1 VHAKIPQFVFPKAC
15 HEKSASSRLGIAGRL
30 GYVLRI
36 LPKWMTTLDWYQ
48 TLFELIDMRSFS
60 NLWFW
65 IVLAVVW
72 STASHWVLGVPYDMV
87 LRARRHAGQA
97 EVDLEDMVRIN
108 VNRLL
113 YIGRVSGLWL
123 LGFGCFFLTMLV
135 LMGFVY
141 GMEFAQAVFLLGF
154 PLSLIGMLSLST
166 ARLIQME
173 EAAGDLLHK
182 RLMRHRLYTQII
194 GMISIFVTALWGM
207 YQNMTIGALGG

>member
-1 VHAKIPQFVFPKAC
+1 MAC
-15 HEKSASSRLGIAGRL
+15 HEKSVPSRLGIAHWL

-36 LPKWMTTLDWYQ
+36 LPNWTAVLDWYK

-87 LRARRHAGQA
+87 LRARRHGGQA
-97 EVDLEDMVRIN
+97 DVDLEDLVRIY

-113 YIGRVSGLWL
+113 YIGQMSGLWL
-123 LGFGCFFLTMLV
+123 LGFGCFFLTLLV
-135 LMGFVY
+135 LLGFY
-141 GMEFAQAVFLLGF
+141 YKMEFAQAVFLLGF
-154 PLSLIGMLSLST
+154 PLSLIGLLSLST
-166 ARLIQME
+166 ARLIQIE
-173 EAAGDLLHK
+173 DATGDRLQR

-194 GMISIFVTALWGM
+194 GMVSIFVTALWGM
-207 YQNMTIGALGG
+207 YQNMTIGPLGG